1 MPDIVTSKECENG
14 KSKRNCASL
23 TKRLKIGTLM
33 HLTLKVSGA
42 WRIMDSQRTCNLEY
56 YKNLKFDDVFTFD
69 NMLASYTSCCKGVNW
84 KPSTTRYKLKAISNV
99 SQTLKKLKDGTY
111 KSKPFSR
118 FVRTE
123 RGKARSIQALHISD
137 RVVQKCYCDYFL
149 VPLLSKTLIYNNGAC
164 LKGKG
169 LKFTTD
175 QLTAHLQKYYRRN
188 KGNVGYV
195 LTFDFSK
202 FFESINHQTL
212 LSKVRKLILDDKLYN
227 MFAYFVNSF
236 DGDKGLGLGSQISQV
251 CALFFVSDI
260 DHYVKEKLKIRFY
273 GRYMDDGYLISNNKS
288 ELIRARDCIIKMA
301 ADLGLTINVKK
312 TKLWKLE
319 KGFMFLNRHWTLTNK
334 NFVKRKPS
342 HTTLLR
348 LRKRYRKIVE
358 KNDPEALERFK
369 GSVNGFIHTFKNR
382 RLEEYVYS

>member
-1 MPDIVTSKECENG
+1 MN
-14 KSKRNCASL
+14 
-23 TKRLKIGTLM
+23 
-33 HLTLKVSGA
+33 
-42 WRIMDSQRTCNLEY
+42 SQRTDNLEY
-56 YKNLKFDDVFTFD
+56 YKNLTFDDVFTLE
-69 NMLASYTSCCKGVNW
+69 NMYAAYQSCCKGVNW
-84 KPSTTRYKLKAISNV
+84 KPSTTRYKLKAMYNI
-99 SQTLKKLKDGTY
+99 SQTLKKLKNGTY

-137 RVVQKCYCDYFL
+137 RVVQKCYCDNYL

-169 LKFTTD
+169 LQFTTD
-175 QLTAHLQKYYRRN
+175 QLEAHLQKYYRQN
-188 KGNVGYV
+188 KSNVGYV

-202 FFESINHQTL
+202 FFESINHQML
-212 LSKVRKLILDDKLYN
+212 LNKTRKLMFDNRLYE
-227 MFAYFVNSF
+227 MFAYFVNCF

-251 CALFFVSDI
+251 CALFFVNNI
-260 DHYVKEKLKIRFY
+260 DHYVKEKLRIKYY
-273 GRYMDDGYLISNNKS
+273 GRYMDDGYLISNNK
-288 ELIRARDCIIKMA
+288 ETLIKARDCIIKMA
-301 ADLGLTINVKK
+301 TELGLTINVKK
-312 TKLWKLE
+312 TKIWKLE

-348 LRKRYRKIVE
+348 LRKRHRKLVE
-358 KNDPEALERFK
+358 KNDPDALKRYE
-369 GSVNGFIHTFKNR
+369 GSVSGFIETFKNR